1 MYFAN
6 STLSMI
12 RTSVM
17 KELRNFVI
25 NFSNVTTKITIVRVK
40 RSKRLKKLTARLVWD
55 EQKPS

>member
-25 NFSNVTTKITIVRVK
+25 NFSNVTTNITIVRVK
-40 RSKRLKKLTARLVWD
+40 GSKRLKKLTASLVWD
-55 EQKPS
+55 